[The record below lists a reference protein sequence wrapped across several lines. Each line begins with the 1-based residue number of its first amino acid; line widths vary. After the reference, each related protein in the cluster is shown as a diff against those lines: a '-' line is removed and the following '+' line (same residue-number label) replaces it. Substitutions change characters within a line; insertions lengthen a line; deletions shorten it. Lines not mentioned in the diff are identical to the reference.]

1 MRLRSVLI
9 VAAVVAALLGTPRA
23 ASAHG
28 STAYVATVRGIVPPL
43 AGVDVRI
50 DHGFQLALTNRSAAA
65 VVVYGPNGAPYLRF
79 TRAGVAANL
88 GGWTLITPR
97 RTFAWPV
104 ADAAEPK
111 TPPLVVR
118 REPGK
123 SHHLRD
129 WRVQLRTGGR
139 SYAIVGSLDYR
150 VAGTDLAE
158 LLFPLAPVPLLMLL
172 AVGVVR
178 RARS

>member
-1 MRLRSVLI
+1 MRIVVLFG
-9 VAAVVAALLGTPRA
+9 ALAVLLGLPGV

-28 STAYVATVRGIVPPL
+28 TTAYVATVRGIVPGL

-50 DHGFQLALTNRSAAA
+50 DRGFRLVLTQRGRVP
-65 VVVYGPNGAPYLRF
+65 VVVLGSSGAPYLRF

-88 GGWTLITPR
+88 GGWTLITPK
-97 RTFAWPV
+97 RTFAWPAPGV
-104 ADAAEPK
+104 VQPR
-111 TPPLVVR
+111 TPPFVVR

-129 WRVQLRTGGR
+129 WRVLLRSGGR

-150 VAGTDLAE
+150 VSGTGLAD
-158 LLFPLAPVPLLMLL
+158 LLFPFAPLPLLLLL
-172 AVGVVR
+172 AAGVVR
-178 RARS
+178 RALNRT